1 MGLKSWAQKGAQK
14 GPAPPAAEGREPGR
28 NREASAFSW
37 FNHPPVTAEQGL
49 GSPTAQDE
57 EKRKQYTSK
66 AGGKRRTSLRGCGFL
81 SLHAPSVTPCGCSG
95 QPSLTTDMLFQK
107 SLPLPHHFPEAPPSR
122 LLGPPSCSLPLT
134 LRAMPSALTPPPHPS
149 SLCLCEAAQLSPL

>member
-1 MGLKSWAQKGAQK
+1 MGLKNWAQKGR
-14 GPAPPAAEGREPGR
+14 GPPPPASAAEGREPGR
-28 NREASAFSW
+28 NGEASASSW

-57 EKRKQYTSK
+57 EKRRQYTSK

-95 QPSLTTDMLFQK
+95 QPSLTTDWLFQK
-107 SLPLPHHFPEAPPSR
+107 SLPPSHHFPEAPSPSR
-122 LLGPPSCSLPLT
+122 LPGPQQCSLPLT
-134 LRAMPSALTPPPHPS
+134 LRAMPSALTTHPRPFIA
-149 SLCLCEAAQLSPL
+149 LPL